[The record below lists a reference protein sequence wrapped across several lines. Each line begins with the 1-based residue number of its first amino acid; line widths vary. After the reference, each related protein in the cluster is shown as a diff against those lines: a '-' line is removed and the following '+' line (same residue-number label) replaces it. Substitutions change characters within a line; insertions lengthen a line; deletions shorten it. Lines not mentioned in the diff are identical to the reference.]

1 MVGRDLDGMRRGE
14 VADWMGE
21 DELDEPDSK
30 GDSMEDAAVG
40 ILMLLELLLL
50 MVLLVLLLAWL
61 ALLDEL
67 IVKRRRWLSPR
78 MAKSTIEMEQREQEE
93 AGGELE
99 MPMSAPLFFLRLSS
113 LTRVGRQCEGPL
125 SEHLCAPFS
134 ELPLPDLRLCLLE

>member
-1 MVGRDLDGMRRGE
+1 MDGSCSKTKAVVGRDLDGMRRGE

-40 ILMLLELLLL
+40 IMLLLVLLL

-67 IVKRRRWLSPR
+67 IAKRRRWLSPR
-78 MAKSTIEMEQREQEE
+78 MAKSTIEMEQREREE
-93 AGGELE
+93 AGDCF
-99 MPMSAPLFFLRLSS
+99 PCPSQPLS
-113 LTRVGRQCEGPL
+113 LTRASCPRE
-125 SEHLCAPFS
+125 AM
-134 ELPLPDLRLCLLE
+134 